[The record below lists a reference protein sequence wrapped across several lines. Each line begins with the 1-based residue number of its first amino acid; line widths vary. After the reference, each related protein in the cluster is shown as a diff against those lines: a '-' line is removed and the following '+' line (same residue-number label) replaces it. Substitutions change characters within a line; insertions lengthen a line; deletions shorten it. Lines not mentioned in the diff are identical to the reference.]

1 MAENK
6 SPMAQMK
13 SKLDMKNYIHSGKHW
28 SELKFFD
35 HMLTDALMKHIFGL
49 VRYQMTDPSEIIE
62 TVGQMKSDS
71 ERDWAIAW
79 GNTAKIVQSR
89 ADEFYKDKKMVSRKH
104 VKCALDRCI
113 DHDLQSHGVRCCRCF
128 DHASSPCDC
137 PGGVKRRSSRPFA

>member
-62 TVGQMKSDS
+62 TLGQMKSDS
-71 ERDWAIAW
+71 ERDWAMAW

-89 ADEFYKDKKMVSRKH
+89 ADEFYKDNKMVS
-104 VKCALDRCI
+104 A
-113 DHDLQSHGVRCCRCF
+113 
-128 DHASSPCDC
+128 AS
-137 PGGVKRRSSRPFA
+137 A